1 MLRRGLFLLLALLSV
16 LARVRGNFDDFSLED
31 ALEPTKKLPA
41 SQKPASHDD
50 GFSLEDAVDPGDP
63 KQDPPARP
71 GDTDNP
77 KQGPP
82 AHPKDTGSIDDS
94 DLYDGSLPG
103 GRDRGGSDGRKD
115 SNPSNGGE
123 SEASQ
128 GAVAGIISAVVAT
141 VIGAVSSFIAYQK
154 KKLCFKQSADQ
165 ENVNME
171 SHRGAQSEPPVQ
183 RTLLEN

>member
-1 MLRRGLFLLLALLSV
+1 MLRCGLLLLLSLFSL
-16 LARVRGNFDDFSLED
+16 LARVGGNFDDFSLEH
-31 ALEPTKKLPA
+31 ALEPTGKPFV
-41 SQKPASHDD
+41 SQKPPSHDD
-50 GFSLEDAVDPGDP
+50 GFNLEDALHPGDP
-63 KQDPPARP
+63 KQDPPAHP
-71 GDTDNP
+71 G
-77 KQGPP
+77 
-82 AHPKDTGSIDDS
+82 DTGSIDDS
-94 DLYDGSLPG
+94 DLYDGNLPR
-103 GRDRGGSDGRKD
+103 GRDGGGSDGRKD
-115 SNPSNGGE
+115 SNPNNGAE